1 LFRNVIDSDDGGKAW
16 YGLEATVLSRLKQ
29 GFDSPRAGTDIF
41 YNDPATGSQVK
52 MKVVDFVA
60 LYDGAA
66 NWTNNIIHNP

>member
-1 LFRNVIDSDDGGKAW
+1 MRTRTNAGERVTESKTA
-16 YGLEATVLSRLKQ
+16 LSRLKQ

-41 YNDPATGSQVK
+41 YNDPATGTQVK